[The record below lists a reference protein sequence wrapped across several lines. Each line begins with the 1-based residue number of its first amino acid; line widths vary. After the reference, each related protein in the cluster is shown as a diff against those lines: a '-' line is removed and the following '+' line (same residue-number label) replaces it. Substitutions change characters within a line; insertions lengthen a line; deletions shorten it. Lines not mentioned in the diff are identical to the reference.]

1 MAQPERGQ
9 AMSHPGICP
18 CPNCLGSGSKSP
30 FLVLSAMTLGVVVW
44 AGIRFSLWAGKTPL
58 WLVGLGLATVVLG
71 TIAAAIVGSV
81 RSGRA
86 VAEPVA
92 KSKAPALPEPQP
104 AEPAPAPVLPEPEVT
119 ERPKLRLVRDREVA

>member
-1 MAQPERGQ
+1 
-9 AMSHPGICP
+9 MSHPGICP

-58 WLVGLGLATVVLG
+58 LLVGLGLATVVLG
-71 TIAAAIVGSV
+71 AIVAAIVGSV

-92 KSKAPALPEPQP
+92 KSAPIRPRENRRPPAETSAPEPAPALP
-104 AEPAPAPVLPEPEVT
+104 
-119 ERPKLRLVRDREVA
+119 ERPKLRLIRDREVA